1 MVFIPSHSFKG
12 WQATSRSLG
21 TQPLRGTTELL
32 FCLCAMQWKVK
43 VSEAK
48 QGLKRGCKRARLW
61 MDVRRETAADFQ
73 ETASC
78 CLHPYV
84 PASLAAGRTSGLSVS
99 TPGRATVVQ
108 SLNVLECYASSCSHF
123 HSHVHTCS
131 VWTRRCAIVKA
142 KCGSQEDEETIVP
155 RLPVWHIES

>member
-1 MVFIPSHSFKG
+1 MRHEMKSESIRGQTRPQKRL
-12 WQATSRSLG
+12 QACTAVDG
-21 TQPLRGTTELL
+21 
-32 FCLCAMQWKVK
+32 
-43 VSEAK
+43 
-48 QGLKRGCKRARLW
+48 
-61 MDVRRETAADFQ
+61 RETAADFQ

-131 VWTRRCAIVKA
+131 VVVKA